1 MALKRWRT
9 LQAKWVAA
17 SDYSQAQSDPLAE
30 HKSDIMQHM
39 NADHKD
45 ALILLAKR
53 FAGIEAHR
61 H

>member
-1 MALKRWRT
+1 MGCCLGLLPA
-9 LQAKWVAA
+9 QA
-17 SDYSQAQSDPLAE
+17 DPLAE

-45 ALILLAKR
+45 ALILLAK
-53 FAGIEAHR
+53 AVCR